1 MRKTNKIRKAQ
12 TIVEYSI
19 LFIITIVAV
28 VSAAF
33 FTDIKESF
41 SNHFDY
47 CVEEILK

>member
-1 MRKTNKIRKAQ
+1 MRKAQ
-12 TIVEYSI
+12 TIVEYTV
-19 LFIITIVAV
+19 LFIITIVAI

-33 FTDIKESF
+33 FTNIKDSF